1 MKYPMPGGQNK
12 NIIVSYIDTHVRASW
27 MQTGANIALPLS
39 AIIRAAAKEPR
50 ACGCTTRKAACRL
63 YVKGTQARSPKTSMK
78 PNPSW
83 TMSMVVRTA
92 SCQGEVHFK
101 CLREQNAPSIHR
113 LCCPHP
119 PLTSFHR
126 ASPTYSSWKLLTRI
140 MASDGEPRS
149 STSFINMPRF
159 ITTWNNKYRFQT

>member
-27 MQTGANIALPLS
+27 VQTGANIALPLS
-39 AIIRAAAKEPR
+39 AIIRAAAEELR

-101 CLREQNAPSIHR
+101 CLREQNEPSIHR
-113 LCCPHP
+113 LCCRPPSPHSTAHRPRTAAGNSWPGSWPVMGNLGAP
-119 PLTSFHR
+119 PPSSACPGL
-126 ASPTYSSWKLLTRI
+126 SPPES
-140 MASDGEPRS
+140 
-149 STSFINMPRF
+149 
-159 ITTWNNKYRFQT
+159 NNR